1 MNVPVLSCS
10 IANECTD
17 STCTITI
24 ESINLPGT
32 IANMSNPTTAGLE
45 EELKSADNKYDMLK
59 LDYDVAVSELDTL
72 KESLTDNDPRE
83 KTMEVFQKIKAD
95 RDRYKGLYEAARTDE
110 AIIQYRIR
118 NAVRLV
124 EAKKDAEIDATKC
137 KAELIFREL
146 EEKLLAAETR
156 AEEAETRAE
165 EAETRAE
172 EAEKW
177 EKEVSDI
184 GGINKVLIA
193 RNEKIMALYEENDRL
208 VQKNNTLVYEK
219 TRYAKELLDKMGEL
233 YAKNAELESKQKE
246 NARLNKALASV
257 LE

>member
-1 MNVPVLSCS
+1 
-10 IANECTD
+10 
-17 STCTITI
+17 
-24 ESINLPGT
+24 
-32 IANMSNPTTAGLE
+32 MSNTTTAGLE
-45 EELKSADNKYDMLK
+45 EELKSANHKYDMLK
-59 LDYDVAVSELDTL
+59 LDYDLAVSELDTL
-72 KESLTDNDPRE
+72 KESLTDNDPKE
-83 KTMEVFQKIKAD
+83 NIMEVFRKIKAD

-156 AEEAETRAE
+156 AEEAE
-165 EAETRAE
+165 
-172 EAEKW
+172 KW

-184 GGINKVLIA
+184 GGINKFLIA

-233 YAKNAELESKQKE
+233 HEKNAELESKQKE
-246 NARLNKALASV
+246 NALLNKALASV

>member
-1 MNVPVLSCS
+1 
-10 IANECTD
+10 
-17 STCTITI
+17 
-24 ESINLPGT
+24 
-32 IANMSNPTTAGLE
+32 MSNPTTAGLE
-45 EELKSADNKYDMLK
+45 EELKSANNKYDMLK

-83 KTMEVFQKIKAD
+83 KIMEVFQKIKAD

-137 KAELIFREL
+137 KAELIFRDL
-146 EEKLLAAETR
+146 EEKMLA
-156 AEEAETRAE
+156 
-165 EAETRAE
+165 AETRAE

-208 VQKNNTLVYEK
+208 VEKNNRLVNEK
-219 TRYAKELLDKMGEL
+219 ARFAKEILDKMNEL
-233 YAKNAELESKQKE
+233 YEKNAELESKEKE
-246 NARLNKALASV
+246 NARLNESTCFSVGVDSTGTLLCHLIFQASAPPPEIPRSHTKLTFRRFLTLAK
-257 LE
+257 

>member
-1 MNVPVLSCS
+1 
-10 IANECTD
+10 
-17 STCTITI
+17 
-24 ESINLPGT
+24 
-32 IANMSNPTTAGLE
+32 
-45 EELKSADNKYDMLK
+45 MLK

-72 KESLTDNDPRE
+72 KTSLTDNDPRE
-83 KTMEVFQKIKAD
+83 KMVEVFQKIKVD

-146 EEKLLAAETR
+146 EEKLLA
-156 AEEAETRAE
+156 
-165 EAETRAE
+165 AETRAE

>member
-1 MNVPVLSCS
+1 MNLPVLSGT

-24 ESINLPGT
+24 ESTNPPGT
-32 IANMSNPTTAGLE
+32 ITNMSNPTTARLE
-45 EELKSADNKYDMLK
+45 EELKSANNKYDMLK

-72 KESLTDNDPRE
+72 KTSLTDTDPRE
-83 KTMEVFQKIKAD
+83 KIMEVFRKIKAD

-118 NAVRLV
+118 NAVRFV

-137 KAELIFREL
+137 KAELIFRDL

-156 AEEAETRAE
+156 AEEAE
-165 EAETRAE
+165 
-172 EAEKW
+172 KW
-177 EKEVSDI
+177 EQEVSDI

-193 RNEKIMALYEENDRL
+193 RNEKIMALYEENDWL

-219 TRYAKELLDKMGEL
+219 TRFAKEILDKMGEL
-233 YAKNAELESKQKE
+233 HEKNAELESKQKE

>member
-1 MNVPVLSCS
+1 MNVPVLSCT

-24 ESINLPGT
+24 ESTNSLGT

-45 EELKSADNKYDMLK
+45 EELKSANNKYDMLK

-165 EAETRAE
+165 EAE
-172 EAEKW
+172 KW

>member
-1 MNVPVLSCS
+1 MNVPVLSCT

-24 ESINLPGT
+24 ESTNSLGT

-45 EELKSADNKYDMLK
+45 EELKSANNKYDMLK

-72 KESLTDNDPRE
+72 KTSLTDNDPRE
-83 KTMEVFQKIKAD
+83 KMVEVFQKIKVD

-146 EEKLLAAETR
+146 EEKLLA
-156 AEEAETRAE
+156 
-165 EAETRAE
+165 AETRAE

>member
-1 MNVPVLSCS
+1 MNVPVLSCT

-24 ESINLPGT
+24 ESTNSLGT

-45 EELKSADNKYDMLK
+45 EELKSANNKYDMLK

-72 KESLTDNDPRE
+72 KTSLTDNDPRE
-83 KTMEVFQKIKAD
+83 KMVEVFQKIKVD

-124 EAKKDAEIDATKC
+124 EAKKDAEIDATKI

-146 EEKLLAAETR
+146 EEKLLA
-156 AEEAETRAE
+156 
-165 EAETRAE
+165 AETRAE

>member
-1 MNVPVLSCS
+1 MNLPVLSGT

-24 ESINLPGT
+24 ESTNPPGT
-32 IANMSNPTTAGLE
+32 ITNMSNPTTARLE
-45 EELKSADNKYDMLK
+45 EELKSANNKYDMLK

-72 KESLTDNDPRE
+72 KTSLTDTDPWE
-83 KTMEVFQKIKAD
+83 KIMEVFRKIKAD

-118 NAVRLV
+118 NAVRFV

-137 KAELIFREL
+137 KAELIFRDL

-156 AEEAETRAE
+156 AEEAE
-165 EAETRAE
+165 
-172 EAEKW
+172 KW
-177 EKEVSDI
+177 EQEVSDI

-219 TRYAKELLDKMGEL
+219 TRFAKEILDKMGEL
-233 YAKNAELESKQKE
+233 HEKNAELESKQKE